1 MCTMERWDSYY
12 YSGSGTQ
19 SGASHVRYQQ
29 DSCQEGETSESEG
42 YTSVYTSATERGA
55 QSWSS
60 STPRD
65 IDSEAEMSPP
75 YSPLSFTSKWG
86 GKNLMC
92 LK

>member
-1 MCTMERWDSYY
+1 MERERWNSYY

-19 SGASHVRYQQ
+19 SGASHVRYQYQQ
-29 DSCQEGETSESEG
+29 DSCQEGETPESEG

-75 YSPLSFTSKWG
+75 YSPLSFTSTN
-86 GKNLMC
+86 GKV
-92 LK
+92 KI